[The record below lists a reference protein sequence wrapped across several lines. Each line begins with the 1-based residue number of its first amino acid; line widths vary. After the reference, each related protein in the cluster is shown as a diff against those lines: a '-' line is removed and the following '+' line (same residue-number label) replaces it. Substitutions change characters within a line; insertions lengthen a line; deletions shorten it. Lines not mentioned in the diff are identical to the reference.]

1 MCVCVR
7 ELDYLHLLILYS
19 MTYGRLHQGY
29 ATVQLE
35 EDKTIPIIRSQTLKQ
50 VSTLANRTQ
59 AH

>member
-1 MCVCVR
+1 
-7 ELDYLHLLILYS
+7 

-29 ATVQLE
+29 ATVQLG

-50 VSTLANRTQ
+50 VSALANRTQ